1 MGEVAKCENM
11 LDLNKIREHF
21 VYIAEIWQ
29 LLKAARS
36 GTSVTV
42 NHDLKALVN
51 KFSLKCAPVKYDK
64 RCSVVQNPPSLLTH
78 GSPGGENLKKRRRKR
93 VLYSHRVYVKE
104 EWISAPQGCLIT
116 VFYSPL
122 LSDLKNVFPFSGCF
136 PYSNAFVPLPAS
148 LSYHTSFFFPNFDSA
163 STKWHEKSLA
173 NKFRVRR
180 KLNFIG

>member
-29 LLKAARS
+29 LLKVAPS

-42 NHDLKALVN
+42 NHDLKMLVN
-51 KFSLKCAPVKYDK
+51 KCSLKCAPVKYDK
-64 RCSVVQNPPSLLTH
+64 RCSVAQNPPSLLTH
-78 GSPGGENLKKRRRKR
+78 DSFGEENFKKERRKR
-93 VLYSHRVYVKE
+93 VLCSHRVYVKE

-116 VFYSPL
+116 VFYSLL

-136 PYSNAFVPLPAS
+136 SYSNAFVPLPAC
-148 LSYHTSFFFPNFDSA
+148 LSHHTSFFFPNFDSA
-163 STKWHEKSLA
+163 RTKWYEKSLA
-173 NKFRVRR
+173 NKFLVGR